1 MSYEIIPKNNTFGF
15 LNTLLDDFMYPMN
28 TKKVGDKFGI
38 FDDDK
43 GDRFSKFY
51 NLYTSDPPKPD
62 IRRHEEDNCYKFT
75 LAAPG
80 VDKEDFKLSLK
91 NRTLILSYIRSE
103 KKSEFFNFQSFSR
116 TWEVGQGTTHE
127 DISADY
133 VDGILTVT
141 VNKVTAADPQS
152 AAIEIK

>member
-15 LNTLLDDFMYPMN
+15 LNTILDDFMYPMN
-28 TKKVGDKFGI
+28 TKKVGDRFGI
-38 FDDDK
+38 FDDERSE
-43 GDRFSKFY
+43 RFSNLY
-51 NLYTSDPPKPD
+51 NLRTAKPPKPD
-62 IRRHEEDNCYKFT
+62 IRLHEEDNCHKFT

-91 NRTLILSYIRSE
+91 NRTLVLSYTSSE

-133 VDGILTVT
+133 ADGILTIA
-141 VNKVTAADPQS
+141 VNKVTATDPQS